1 MISIHIKF
9 THSLL
14 IENHHRT
21 TQLIKPRYRK
31 IKMWSDSSVVRWSRT
46 VRCLWSWGFCVVTE
60 TIQSSGDQLNLR
72 GRGAHSA
79 SKPQTQGFVISAVA
93 GFFEPRRVFLV
104 ARDKIC
110 FYSSGLLPA
119 HQGQTAWACQYG
131 RMEGNFI
138 HLRVHRLYFRSLWP
152 TFAPF
157 FSLQKSPINMSSS
170 SLSESLWPYYPYYC
184 FC

>member
-31 IKMWSDSSVVRWSRT
+31 IKMWSDLSVVRWSRT

-72 GRGAHSA
+72 GRAAHSA
-79 SKPQTQGFVISAVA
+79 SKPQIQGFVISAVA
-93 GFFEPRRVFLV
+93 GFFWTSQSFSSCKGQNLLLFIRPAPCTPRSDSLSVSIWTYGGEL
-104 ARDKIC
+104 
-110 FYSSGLLPA
+110 YSSP
-119 HQGQTAWACQYG
+119 
-131 RMEGNFI
+131 R
-138 HLRVHRLYFRSLWP
+138 P
-152 TFAPF
+152 
-157 FSLQKSPINMSSS
+157 S
-170 SLSESLWPYYPYYC
+170 SLLSLTVAH
-184 FC
+184 FCPSLLSPEVAH